1 MLVTSLVMTRV
12 FALISMSVLM
22 EPMIARSF
30 QLATI
35 LMVVSNAIVSMV
47 SRNLQMVTIDV
58 RISTNARVM
67 MF

>member
-1 MLVTSLVMTRV
+1 MLVMSSVMTRV
-12 FALISMSVLM
+12 FALMLMNVLM

-30 QLATI
+30 QLAAI

-47 SRNLQMVTIDV
+47 SRNLQMVTIDA
-58 RISTNARVM
+58 RISMNALVT

>member
-1 MLVTSLVMTRV
+1 MLVRSLVMTRV

-58 RISTNARVM
+58 RISMNALVT

>member
-58 RISTNARVM
+58 RISMNARVT

>member
-58 RISTNARVM
+58 RISMNALVT

>member
-35 LMVVSNAIVSMV
+35 LMVVSNAIVSKV
-47 SRNLQMVTIDV
+47 SRNLQMVTIDA
-58 RISTNARVM
+58 RISMNALVT

>member
-58 RISTNARVM
+58 RISTNAQVM

>member
-47 SRNLQMVTIDV
+47 SRNLQMVTIDA
-58 RISTNARVM
+58 RISMNALVT